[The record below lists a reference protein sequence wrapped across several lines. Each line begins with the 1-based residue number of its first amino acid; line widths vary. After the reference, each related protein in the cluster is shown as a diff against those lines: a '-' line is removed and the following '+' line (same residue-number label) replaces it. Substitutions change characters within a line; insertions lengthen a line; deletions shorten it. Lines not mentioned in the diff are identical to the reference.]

1 MASLRDKQAALQSGA
16 DAEAAVAR
24 LLESQGWLV
33 LARNWR
39 GGNGELDL
47 VVRDGSRLRIVEVK
61 LRQVHDCVGLDA
73 VDGRKL
79 KKLERAAEAFL
90 QDYDGP
96 VDEVCF
102 LVALVLVGPDG
113 WQIQLYDDPV

>member
-61 LRQVHDCVGLDA
+61 LRQVHDSVGLDA
-73 VDGRKL
+73 VDGRDRKS
-79 KKLERAAEAFL
+79 
-90 QDYDGP
+90 
-96 VDEVCF
+96 VV
-102 LVALVLVGPDG
+102 
-113 WQIQLYDDPV
+113 

>member
-1 MASLRDKQAALQSGA
+1 MSSLREKRAALQSGA

-24 LLESQGWLV
+24 LLESQGWSI

-47 VVRDGSRLRIVEVK
+47 VVLDGARLRFVEVK
-61 LRQVHDCVGLDA
+61 LRQAHDAIGLEA

-90 QDYDGP
+90 QDYTGP

-102 LVALVLVGPDG
+102 LVALVLAGPEG
-113 WQIQLYDDPV
+113 WQIHLYDDPV

>member
-47 VVRDGSRLRIVEVK
+47 VVRDGFRLRIVEVK
-61 LRQVHDCVGLDA
+61 LRQVHDALGLEA

-90 QDYDGP
+90 QDYSGL
-96 VDEVCF
+96 VEEVCF
-102 LVALVLVGPDG
+102 LVALVLVGPEG
-113 WQIQLYDDPV
+113 WQIHLYDDPV

>member
-1 MASLRDKQAALQSGA
+1 LASLRDKQAALQSGA

-47 VVRDGSRLRIVEVK
+47 VVRDGFRLRIVEVK
-61 LRQVHDCVGLDA
+61 LRQAHDALGLEA

-79 KKLERAAEAFL
+79 KKLERAAQAFL
-90 QDYDGP
+90 QDYSGL
-96 VDEVCF
+96 VEEVCF
-102 LVALVLVGPDG
+102 LVALVLVGPKG
-113 WQIQLYDDPV
+113 WQIHLYDDPV